1 MKLTNEQLTKLVHGA
16 IYNVKKENDYMLY
29 YRCNQEQINHLE
41 KVDKFLYDRTFFHA
55 SVTIEF
61 DTDATSFSF
70 KYKVLSVGSLDS
82 FDVYVDG
89 IPCQFLTLEDDGE
102 KVVEVML
109 PEGDKRVVIYLPC
122 DSEAGIK
129 EFVINGNF
137 KEVSKR
143 KETVLCYGDSIT
155 HGYGSL
161 KSSITYINVCGRRLD
176 WEIVNQGIG
185 GYWFDEEY
193 ICPIGD
199 SNPDK
204 ILVSLGTNQIWS
216 NDKYDRI
223 IKFFHR
229 LSEVYPEI
237 PVLVITPIWR
247 GDKEGTDALILDMK
261 DYLFNVCSKY
271 SNIKLIDGYTLIPHI
286 EYYFLDLLHPNGL
299 GMEVYGTNLAE
310 KIKVLN
316 W

>member
-1 MKLTNEQLTKLVHGA
+1 MILTNEKLTKLVHGS

-29 YRCNQEQINHLE
+29 YRCNQEQIDHLE

-61 DTDATSFSF
+61 DTNATSFSF
-70 KYKVLSVGSLDS
+70 KYKVFSVGSLDS

-89 IPCQFLTLEDDGE
+89 IPYKFISLNDDGE
-102 KVVEVML
+102 QIVEVVL
-109 PEGDKRVVIYLPC
+109 PEGEKRVVLYFPC

-129 EFVINGNF
+129 EFAINGDF
-137 KEVSKR
+137 KNVPRR

-161 KSSITYINVCGRRLD
+161 KSSITYINACGRKLD
-176 WEIVNQGIG
+176 WEIINQGIG

-193 ICPIGD
+193 ICQTGD
-199 SNPDK
+199 SDPDK
-204 ILVSLGTNQIWS
+204 ILVSLGTNQLWS
-216 NDKYDRI
+216 SDKYDRI
-223 IKFFHR
+223 TKFFHR
-229 LSEVYPEI
+229 LSEVYSQI

-247 GDKEGTDALILDMK
+247 GDKEDADDLILDMK
-261 DYLFNVCSKY
+261 NYLFDVCSKY
-271 SNIKLIDGYTLIPHI
+271 ANIKLIDGYTLIPHI

-299 GMEVYGTNLAE
+299 GMEVYGTNLAK